1 MLSQHQLSV
10 LTQRLERGLG
20 RVEMKLGKIELPDLS
35 SDRDAIEKL
44 EKRVGA
50 LERKLSKLR
59 KRAESY
65 LEE

>member
-1 MLSQHQLSV
+1 MGETVMQNEIKALRKQI
-10 LTQRLERGLG
+10 RGWK
-20 RVEMKLGKIELPDLS
+20 VELPDLS
-35 SDRDAIEKL
+35 FERDAIAKL

-50 LERKLSKLR
+50 LEKKLSKLR